1 MERHKRAIHCGRE
14 KENEDVQSDKNG
26 DKLIDRQK
34 DRNKIVPESRAGK
47 IVIRISGY
55 ESSFQFSPL
64 TIKSRNFFMKNDSDF
79 IISQLD
85 LNHVEF
91 FFGRLCLTML
101 IFWFVLMKI
110 VFLSLIAQINLR
122 WQIRSV

>member
-1 MERHKRAIHCGRE
+1 MPTTKMERHKRAIHCGRE
-14 KENEDVQSDKNG
+14 KENEDVQSDKRMRYKNGDKLIDRQKDRQTDRYKNG

-79 IISQLD
+79 IISELD

-91 FFGRLCLTML
+91 F
-101 IFWFVLMKI
+101 WFDFV
-110 VFLSLIAQINLR
+110 
-122 WQIRSV
+122 